1 MKSLHNISQR
11 VLLVILDGFGI
22 NQNKNNNAVISSKT
36 PFIDLA
42 FKEYPFTTLEAGG
55 THVGLPKGIV
65 GNSEVGHMNIGAGRP
80 VRQDII
86 RINESIKNKTLESMS
101 EIQTLIKQSQK
112 NTNII
117 HLLGLLSDGGVH
129 SHIDHI
135 IEIAKVLHSKKIKV
149 YLHAFTDGR
158 DTKPK
163 SAKNILKK
171 LIPVNI

>member
-112 NTNII
+112 IQI
-117 HLLGLLSDGGVH
+117 
-129 SHIDHI
+129 
-135 IEIAKVLHSKKIKV
+135 
-149 YLHAFTDGR
+149 
-158 DTKPK
+158 
-163 SAKNILKK
+163 
-171 LIPVNI
+171 